1 MVADPLI
8 SIVTTVYNRARY
20 LGAAMESVL
29 AQDHGDFEYIVLDDG
44 SVDDSLAV
52 ARSYANDPR
61 VRVIANSRNLGDYA
75 NRNKG
80 VELARG
86 KYIKFVD
93 SDDLVYP
100 HCVGEML
107 AVAER
112 YPEAGVVFSA
122 RERPPLRYP
131 LQLTPAEVY
140 RLHFTVGG
148 VLHQGPLSA
157 LLRREAV
164 LDVGGFPDGFMGDV
178 ACWLKLA
185 RKYPVVLMGG
195 GLFWWRQHSG
205 QLSETFRS
213 ASVTWAGHQV
223 EGVRLQWGALSH
235 PECPLAADERMI
247 YQRWVERDYL
257 GLMIHQGLCGRVRVF
272 NALRR
277 GCPFRLRSALAAVR
291 STAPPAMGG
300 LLVKAATGPFGPVR
314 KSGHGVND
322 GAGKRPG
329 MSVLVPIVDGM
340 AGIRETIESLLDQDD
355 DDWELIIVA
364 DAGADEAGGL
374 ARQYADWA
382 RVRVV
387 LNPVRL
393 GRWATHNQ
401 CVGLARGKYLKF
413 VYAGETLASC
423 ALRAFGWYAARFP
436 QAGLIVSNSDERILM
451 PRELA
456 PVAVYQAE
464 AAGLLSVMEGPSG
477 VCYPRDTWI
486 GAGGFDKDSPAA
498 AAKLHLAIARS
509 APVVFIHGGLV
520 SQRGGSAAMRITRPR
535 GGGRTPAEAGVLL
548 AALNDPACPLSEADR
563 RIALTGLA
571 RGVQRA
577 AWDRR
582 WGRWIGG
589 RRLGRM
595 IYGNDPEFAV
605 TSMLVGGGE
614 CFDRSLYPAG
624 GVAERGTTW

>member
-1 MVADPLI
+1 MAAAPLI

-29 AQDHGDFEYIVLDDG
+29 AQDHADFEYIVLDDG

-61 VRVIANSRNLGDYA
+61 VRVIANSHNLGDYA

-93 SDDLVYP
+93 SDDLIYP
-100 HCVGEML
+100 QCVGEML
-107 AVAER
+107 AVADR
-112 YPEAGVVFSA
+112 FPEAGVVFST

-131 LQLTPAEVY
+131 VQLTPAEVY
-140 RLHFTVGG
+140 RMHFTVGG
-148 VLHQGPLSA
+148 ILHQGPLSA

-223 EGVRLQWGALSH
+223 EGIRLQWGALNH
-235 PECPLAADERMI
+235 PECPLAADERRF
-247 YQRWVERDYL
+247 YQRRVERDYL
-257 GLMIHQGLCGRVRVF
+257 GLMIHQGVCGRVRVF

-277 GCPFRLRSALAAVR
+277 GCPFRLRSAWAAAISLTRPVTGDVLGCVAAGQGR
-291 STAPPAMGG
+291 QARACRIGTDAAPEHR
-300 LLVKAATGPFGPVR
+300 PFI
-314 KSGHGVND
+314 
-322 GAGKRPG
+322 
-329 MSVLVPIVDGM
+329 SVLLPIVDGV
-340 AGIRETIESLLDQDD
+340 AGIRETIESVLDQDD
-355 DDWELIIVA
+355 DDWELIVVG
-364 DAGADEAGGL
+364 DASSDEAGDL
-374 ARQYADWA
+374 AKQYADWA

-401 CVGLARGKYLKF
+401 CAGLARGKYLKF
-413 VYAGETLASC
+413 ILAGDTLARG
-423 ALRAFGWYAARFP
+423 ALRVFGWYAARFP
-436 QAGLIVSNSDERILM
+436 QAGLILSNSDERILM
-451 PRELA
+451 PCELA

-464 AAGLLSVMEGPSG
+464 VARLLSVMEGPSG
-477 VCYPRDTWI
+477 VCYPRDAWI
-486 GAGGFDKDSPAA
+486 GAGGFDEGSPAA
-498 AAKLHLAIARS
+498 AATLHLAIGSS

-535 GGGRTPAEAGVLL
+535 GGGRTPAETGVLL
-548 AALNDPACPLSEADR
+548 AALNDPACPLSESDL

-571 RGVQRA
+571 RGMKRA

-582 WGRWIGG
+582 WGRWMGG

-605 TSMLVGGGE
+605 AAMLGGDEG

-624 GVAERGTTW
+624 GVAERGATW